1 MSSFDGDVW
10 SCQLCDGIYVSLS
23 KLVGHAR
30 GSHQYL
36 NVKCGVNGCDELMSS
51 AVSWYKHV
59 RLHHRAEY
67 YDSVVPETSAESRR
81 HETTGD
87 FDGDNDEMELAVITA
102 SDTETADM
110 DSEADSTYNMLT
122 ASFLNLKDKHKLS
135 QAAFDDVIKLAEH
148 TCEHMKMKIME
159 DMKLLAE
166 EQAFDVN
173 SCFYQSLEDQIAN
186 MESPVHNVGSAYQQK
201 KYFSAN
207 LPYIVSIDVLTLHT
221 VITDPINSIM
231 LYILYYACMSHACTY
246 RNQFGIQLVHIL
258 LQYITLVHH
267 PTFLMGFTTFLCLI
281 A

>member
-10 SCQLCDGIYVSLS
+10 CCQLCDGIYVSLS

-67 YDSVVPETSAESRR
+67 YDSVVPETSAESGHHETTKPHEY

-87 FDGDNDEMELAVITA
+87 FGDDDDEMELSVITP

-148 TCEHMKMKIME
+148 TCEHMKMKILE

-207 LPYIVSIDVLTLHT
+207 LPYIVSIDVLTLH
-221 VITDPINSIM
+221 I
-231 LYILYYACMSHACTY
+231 H
-246 RNQFGIQLVHIL
+246 
-258 LQYITLVHH
+258 
-267 PTFLMGFTTFLCLI
+267 
-281 A
+281 